1 MKTVYIPKGETVHY
15 ESLATEHLVVHGR
28 LHVTYGVKAQS
39 ITGSG
44 VIDAGSINADT
55 VCIDDVESGT
65 VICKRLIAK
74 RVQAP
79 EVFASESAA
88 VSCFLSAAYVETGK
102 LTAAISEVDEV
113 VAQEVVNL
121 TPKKRTLFGT
131 LFASMLRS
139 FWTALTAPRQ
149 KAEVLD
155 AEFVPAQEDHTETVQ
170 NEGSA
175 EFSASDQ
182 SVPEVEEKQEDVVD
196 EELNRIVGLFKLS
209 REQGY
214 NPDVAIRM
222 CFVDETGTLHE
233 LNRTRRKNRMTIT
246 YDGYEIRQLDLA
258 DLFGERDVFLSI
270 LNPLYF
276 IEELGEDGK
285 KLLERYLPTIP
296 HETVLSQLSEPV
308 REHLKNETILSP
320 EGSLKRCREEIRSL
334 EERITYLRGQKD
346 LAASQGESHEQ
357 AEQEVTLQA
366 DLLRR
371 EIAELEQR
379 QFSSM
384 DVSAMQERLVELSGR
399 YEEAARDERAD
410 TSKLREQL
418 QLLREKIAR
427 REVEKYQSKFTEA
440 LAEASARV
448 KDLGVRYQ
456 RENAAYKAFHAGMEC
471 PACHRSVTE
480 QSLPE
485 VQAALK
491 KVLSELYAAGS
502 EQRAQLIE
510 LQEMDKKAADT
521 FAQFK
526 EDDLGKWAAE
536 AAEMEQ
542 RCASLAEQASA
553 ETERLRAEIQTLT
566 ADLEYGNLSQSEY
579 DHLGTCREELRQSE
593 AKIAALQTMTAAQLP
608 DFDREIAQANASIA
622 EIKRKMANV
631 IAYISKRAELTFS
644 QLKMNRV
651 EISLYD
657 VVKSTGE
664 VKDTFKFQY
673 GGRRYDRLSLS
684 EKIRAGMEVSELMKR
699 LTGRNYPVFVDNME
713 SVDDLANVRPTGQ
726 IIMAKCVSG
735 AALQVKPIRPIAF
748 AEQRAA

>member
-1 MKTVYIPKGETVHY
+1 MKKIEQFQITSLMLSGFKSYEEPTELVFGNPTVITGGNGRGKSSIADAIAFAVTGCPFFGER
-15 ESLATEHLVVHGR
+15 GIDR
-28 LHVTYGVKAQS
+28 LH
-39 ITGSG
+39 
-44 VIDAGSINADT
+44 
-55 VCIDDVESGT
+55 
-65 VICKRLIAK
+65 
-74 RVQAP
+74 
-79 EVFASESAA
+79 
-88 VSCFLSAAYVETGK
+88 
-102 LTAAISEVDEV
+102 
-113 VAQEVVNL
+113 
-121 TPKKRTLFGT
+121 
-131 LFASMLRS
+131 
-139 FWTALTAPRQ
+139 
-149 KAEVLD
+149 
-155 AEFVPAQEDHTETVQ
+155 
-170 NEGSA
+170 NE
-175 EFSASDQ
+175 
-182 SVPEVEEKQEDVVD
+182 
-196 EELNRIVGLFKLS
+196 N
-209 REQGY
+209 

-270 LNPLYF
+270 FNPLYF

-320 EGSLKRCREEIRSL
+320 EGSLKRCREEIRDL

-357 AEQEVTLQA
+357 AEQELTLQA
-366 DLLRR
+366 DTLRE

-379 QFSSM
+379 QFSGM
-384 DVSAMQERLVELSGR
+384 DVSDMQERLVELSGR
-399 YEEAARDERAD
+399 YEEAARDERTD

-418 QLLREKIAR
+418 QTLREKIAR
-427 REVEKYQSKFTEA
+427 REGEQYQSKFTEA

-456 RENAAYKAFHAGMEC
+456 RESAAYKVFHAGMEC

-536 AAEMEQ
+536 AAELEQ
-542 RCASLAEQASA
+542 RCASLAEQASE

-608 DFDREIAQANASIA
+608 GFDREIAQANASIA

-735 AALQVKPIRPIAF
+735 AALQVKPVRPIVF

>member
-1 MKTVYIPKGETVHY
+1 MKKIKQFQITSLMLSGFKSYEEPTELVFGNPTVITGGNGRGKSSIADSIAFAVTGCPFFGER
-15 ESLATEHLVVHGR
+15 GIDR
-28 LHVTYGVKAQS
+28 LH
-39 ITGSG
+39 
-44 VIDAGSINADT
+44 
-55 VCIDDVESGT
+55 
-65 VICKRLIAK
+65 
-74 RVQAP
+74 
-79 EVFASESAA
+79 
-88 VSCFLSAAYVETGK
+88 
-102 LTAAISEVDEV
+102 
-113 VAQEVVNL
+113 
-121 TPKKRTLFGT
+121 
-131 LFASMLRS
+131 
-139 FWTALTAPRQ
+139 
-149 KAEVLD
+149 
-155 AEFVPAQEDHTETVQ
+155 
-170 NEGSA
+170 NE
-175 EFSASDQ
+175 
-182 SVPEVEEKQEDVVD
+182 
-196 EELNRIVGLFKLS
+196 N
-209 REQGY
+209 

-233 LNRTRRKNRMTIT
+233 LNRARRKNRMTIT

-357 AEQEVTLQA
+357 AEQELTLQA
-366 DLLRR
+366 DTLRE

-379 QFSSM
+379 QFSGM
-384 DVSAMQERLVELSGR
+384 DVSDMQERLVELSGR
-399 YEEAARDERAD
+399 YEEAARDERTD
-410 TSKLREQL
+410 TSKLREQI
-418 QLLREKIAR
+418 QTLREKIAR
-427 REVEKYQSKFTEA
+427 REGEQYQSKFTEA

-480 QSLPE
+480 QSLSE

-521 FAQFK
+521 FARFK

-553 ETERLRAEIQTLT
+553 ETECLRAEIQTLT
-566 ADLEYGNLSQSEY
+566 ADLEYGNLSQAEY
-579 DHLGTCREELRQSE
+579 DRLGTCREELRQSE
-593 AKIAALQTMTAAQLP
+593 AKIAALQDMTAAQLP
-608 DFDREIAQANASIA
+608 DFDREIAQANANIA
-622 EIKRKMANV
+622 EIKRKMADV

>member
-1 MKTVYIPKGETVHY
+1 MKKIKQFQITSLMLSGFKSYEEPTELVFGNPTVITGGNGRGKSSIADAIAFAVTGCPFFGER
-15 ESLATEHLVVHGR
+15 GIDR
-28 LHVTYGVKAQS
+28 LH
-39 ITGSG
+39 
-44 VIDAGSINADT
+44 
-55 VCIDDVESGT
+55 
-65 VICKRLIAK
+65 
-74 RVQAP
+74 
-79 EVFASESAA
+79 
-88 VSCFLSAAYVETGK
+88 
-102 LTAAISEVDEV
+102 
-113 VAQEVVNL
+113 
-121 TPKKRTLFGT
+121 
-131 LFASMLRS
+131 
-139 FWTALTAPRQ
+139 
-149 KAEVLD
+149 
-155 AEFVPAQEDHTETVQ
+155 
-170 NEGSA
+170 NE
-175 EFSASDQ
+175 
-182 SVPEVEEKQEDVVD
+182 
-196 EELNRIVGLFKLS
+196 N
-209 REQGY
+209 

-320 EGSLKRCREEIRSL
+320 EGSLKRCREEIRGL

-357 AEQEVTLQA
+357 AEQELTLQV
-366 DLLRR
+366 DTLRE

-379 QFSSM
+379 QFSGM
-384 DVSAMQERLVELSGR
+384 DVSDMQERLVELSGR
-399 YEEAARDERAD
+399 YEEAARDERTD
-410 TSKLREQL
+410 TSKLREQI
-418 QLLREKIAR
+418 QTLREKIAR
-427 REVEKYQSKFTEA
+427 REGEQYQSKFTEA

-608 DFDREIAQANASIA
+608 DFDREIAQANSSIA

>member
-1 MKTVYIPKGETVHY
+1 MKKIEQFQITSLMLSGFKSYEEPTELVFGNPTVITGGNGRGKSSIADAIAFAVTGCPFFGER
-15 ESLATEHLVVHGR
+15 GIDR
-28 LHVTYGVKAQS
+28 LH
-39 ITGSG
+39 
-44 VIDAGSINADT
+44 
-55 VCIDDVESGT
+55 
-65 VICKRLIAK
+65 
-74 RVQAP
+74 
-79 EVFASESAA
+79 
-88 VSCFLSAAYVETGK
+88 
-102 LTAAISEVDEV
+102 
-113 VAQEVVNL
+113 
-121 TPKKRTLFGT
+121 
-131 LFASMLRS
+131 
-139 FWTALTAPRQ
+139 
-149 KAEVLD
+149 
-155 AEFVPAQEDHTETVQ
+155 
-170 NEGSA
+170 NE
-175 EFSASDQ
+175 
-182 SVPEVEEKQEDVVD
+182 
-196 EELNRIVGLFKLS
+196 N
-209 REQGY
+209 

-233 LNRTRRKNRMTIT
+233 LNRARRKNRMTIT

-357 AEQEVTLQA
+357 AEQELTLQA
-366 DLLRR
+366 DTLRE

-379 QFSSM
+379 QFSGM
-384 DVSAMQERLVELSGR
+384 DVSDMQERLVELSGR

-480 QSLPE
+480 QSLSE

-521 FAQFK
+521 FARFK

-553 ETERLRAEIQTLT
+553 ETECLRAEIQTLT
-566 ADLEYGNLSQSEY
+566 ADLEYGNLSQAEY
-579 DHLGTCREELRQSE
+579 DRLGTCREELRQSE
-593 AKIAALQTMTAAQLP
+593 AKIAALQDMTAAQLP
-608 DFDREIAQANASIA
+608 DFDREIAQANANIA
-622 EIKRKMANV
+622 EIKRKMADV

-735 AALQVKPIRPIAF
+735 AELQVKPVRPIVF

>member
-1 MKTVYIPKGETVHY
+1 MKKIEQFQITSLMLSGFKSYEEPTELVFGNPTVITGGNGRGKSSIADAIAFAVTGCPFFGER
-15 ESLATEHLVVHGR
+15 GIDR
-28 LHVTYGVKAQS
+28 LH
-39 ITGSG
+39 
-44 VIDAGSINADT
+44 
-55 VCIDDVESGT
+55 
-65 VICKRLIAK
+65 
-74 RVQAP
+74 
-79 EVFASESAA
+79 
-88 VSCFLSAAYVETGK
+88 
-102 LTAAISEVDEV
+102 
-113 VAQEVVNL
+113 
-121 TPKKRTLFGT
+121 
-131 LFASMLRS
+131 
-139 FWTALTAPRQ
+139 
-149 KAEVLD
+149 
-155 AEFVPAQEDHTETVQ
+155 
-170 NEGSA
+170 NE
-175 EFSASDQ
+175 
-182 SVPEVEEKQEDVVD
+182 
-196 EELNRIVGLFKLS
+196 NT
-209 REQGY
+209 
-214 NPDVAIRM
+214 PDVAIRM

-320 EGSLKRCREEIRSL
+320 EGSLKRCREEIRGL

-357 AEQEVTLQA
+357 AEQELTLQA
-366 DLLRR
+366 DALRR

-379 QFSSM
+379 QFSGM

-427 REVEKYQSKFTEA
+427 REVEKYQSKFTKA

-480 QSLPE
+480 QSLSE

-521 FAQFK
+521 FARFK

-553 ETERLRAEIQTLT
+553 ETECLRAEIQTLT
-566 ADLEYGNLSQSEY
+566 ADLEYGNLSQAEY
-579 DHLGTCREELRQSE
+579 DRLGTCREKLRQSE
-593 AKIAALQTMTAAQLP
+593 AKIAALQDMTAAQLP
-608 DFDREIAQANASIA
+608 DFDREIAQANANIA

-735 AALQVKPIRPIAF
+735 AALQVKPVRPIVF

>member
-1 MKTVYIPKGETVHY
+1 MKKIEQFQITSLMLSGFKSYEEPTELVFGNPTVITGGNGRGKSSIADAIAFAVTGCPFFGER
-15 ESLATEHLVVHGR
+15 GIDR
-28 LHVTYGVKAQS
+28 LH
-39 ITGSG
+39 
-44 VIDAGSINADT
+44 
-55 VCIDDVESGT
+55 
-65 VICKRLIAK
+65 
-74 RVQAP
+74 
-79 EVFASESAA
+79 
-88 VSCFLSAAYVETGK
+88 
-102 LTAAISEVDEV
+102 
-113 VAQEVVNL
+113 
-121 TPKKRTLFGT
+121 
-131 LFASMLRS
+131 
-139 FWTALTAPRQ
+139 
-149 KAEVLD
+149 
-155 AEFVPAQEDHTETVQ
+155 
-170 NEGSA
+170 NE
-175 EFSASDQ
+175 
-182 SVPEVEEKQEDVVD
+182 
-196 EELNRIVGLFKLS
+196 N
-209 REQGY
+209 

-270 LNPLYF
+270 FNPLYF

-320 EGSLKRCREEIRSL
+320 EGSLKRCREEIRGL

-357 AEQEVTLQA
+357 AEQELTLQA
-366 DLLRR
+366 DTLRE

-379 QFSSM
+379 QFSGM

-399 YEEAARDERAD
+399 YEEAARDERTD
-410 TSKLREQL
+410 TSKLREQI
-418 QLLREKIAR
+418 QTLREKIAR
-427 REVEKYQSKFTEA
+427 REGEQYQSKFTEA

>member
-1 MKTVYIPKGETVHY
+1 MKKIEQFQITSLMLSGFKSYEEPTELVFGNPTVITGGNGRGKSSIADAIAFAVTGCPFFGER
-15 ESLATEHLVVHGR
+15 GIDR
-28 LHVTYGVKAQS
+28 LH
-39 ITGSG
+39 
-44 VIDAGSINADT
+44 
-55 VCIDDVESGT
+55 
-65 VICKRLIAK
+65 
-74 RVQAP
+74 
-79 EVFASESAA
+79 
-88 VSCFLSAAYVETGK
+88 
-102 LTAAISEVDEV
+102 
-113 VAQEVVNL
+113 
-121 TPKKRTLFGT
+121 
-131 LFASMLRS
+131 
-139 FWTALTAPRQ
+139 
-149 KAEVLD
+149 
-155 AEFVPAQEDHTETVQ
+155 
-170 NEGSA
+170 NE
-175 EFSASDQ
+175 
-182 SVPEVEEKQEDVVD
+182 
-196 EELNRIVGLFKLS
+196 N
-209 REQGY
+209 

-296 HETVLSQLSEPV
+296 HETVISQLSEPV

-320 EGSLKRCREEIRSL
+320 EGSLKRCREEIRGL

-357 AEQEVTLQA
+357 AEQELTLQA
-366 DLLRR
+366 DALRE
-371 EIAELEQR
+371 EITELEQR
-379 QFSSM
+379 QFSGM
-384 DVSAMQERLVELSGR
+384 DVSNMQERLVELSGR

-471 PACHRSVTE
+471 PTCHRSVTE

-521 FAQFK
+521 FARFK

-553 ETERLRAEIQTLT
+553 ETECLRAEIQTLT
-566 ADLEYGNLSQSEY
+566 ADLEYGNLSQAEY
-579 DHLGTCREELRQSE
+579 DRLGTCREELRQSE
-593 AKIAALQTMTAAQLP
+593 AKVAALQDMTAAQLP
-608 DFDREIAQANASIA
+608 DFDREIAQANANIA
-622 EIKRKMANV
+622 EIKRKMADV

-713 SVDDLANVRPTGQ
+713 SVDDLANIRPTGQ

>member
-1 MKTVYIPKGETVHY
+1 MKKIEQFQITSLMLSGFKSYEEPTELVFGNPTVITGGNGRGKSSIADAIAFAVTGCPFFGER
-15 ESLATEHLVVHGR
+15 GIDR
-28 LHVTYGVKAQS
+28 LH
-39 ITGSG
+39 
-44 VIDAGSINADT
+44 
-55 VCIDDVESGT
+55 
-65 VICKRLIAK
+65 
-74 RVQAP
+74 
-79 EVFASESAA
+79 
-88 VSCFLSAAYVETGK
+88 
-102 LTAAISEVDEV
+102 
-113 VAQEVVNL
+113 
-121 TPKKRTLFGT
+121 
-131 LFASMLRS
+131 
-139 FWTALTAPRQ
+139 
-149 KAEVLD
+149 
-155 AEFVPAQEDHTETVQ
+155 
-170 NEGSA
+170 NE
-175 EFSASDQ
+175 
-182 SVPEVEEKQEDVVD
+182 
-196 EELNRIVGLFKLS
+196 N
-209 REQGY
+209 

-233 LNRTRRKNRMTIT
+233 LNRARRKNRMTIT

-270 LNPLYF
+270 FNPLYF

-320 EGSLKRCREEIRSL
+320 EGSLKRCREEIRGL

-357 AEQEVTLQA
+357 AEQELTLQA
-366 DLLRR
+366 DTLRE

-379 QFSSM
+379 QFSGM
-384 DVSAMQERLVELSGR
+384 DVSDMQERLVELSGR

-480 QSLPE
+480 QSLSE

>member
-1 MKTVYIPKGETVHY
+1 MKKIEQFQITSLMLSGFKSYEEPTELVFGNPTVITGGNGRGKSSIADAIAFAVTGCPFFGER
-15 ESLATEHLVVHGR
+15 GIDR
-28 LHVTYGVKAQS
+28 LH
-39 ITGSG
+39 
-44 VIDAGSINADT
+44 
-55 VCIDDVESGT
+55 
-65 VICKRLIAK
+65 
-74 RVQAP
+74 
-79 EVFASESAA
+79 
-88 VSCFLSAAYVETGK
+88 
-102 LTAAISEVDEV
+102 
-113 VAQEVVNL
+113 
-121 TPKKRTLFGT
+121 
-131 LFASMLRS
+131 
-139 FWTALTAPRQ
+139 
-149 KAEVLD
+149 
-155 AEFVPAQEDHTETVQ
+155 
-170 NEGSA
+170 NE
-175 EFSASDQ
+175 
-182 SVPEVEEKQEDVVD
+182 
-196 EELNRIVGLFKLS
+196 N
-209 REQGY
+209 
-214 NPDVAIRM
+214 NPDAAIRM

-270 LNPLYF
+270 FNPLYF

-320 EGSLKRCREEIRSL
+320 EGSLKRCREEIRGL

-357 AEQEVTLQA
+357 AEQELTLQA
-366 DLLRR
+366 DTLRE

-384 DVSAMQERLVELSGR
+384 DVSDMQERLVELSGR
-399 YEEAARDERAD
+399 YEEAARDERTD

-418 QLLREKIAR
+418 QTLREKIAR
-427 REVEKYQSKFTEA
+427 REGEQYQSKFTEA

-456 RENAAYKAFHAGMEC
+456 RESAAYKAFHAGMEC

-608 DFDREIAQANASIA
+608 DFDREIAQANANIA
-622 EIKRKMANV
+622 EIKRKMADV

-735 AALQVKPIRPIAF
+735 AALQVKPVRPIVF

>member
-1 MKTVYIPKGETVHY
+1 MKKIEQFQITSLMLSGFKSYEEPTELVFGNPTVITGGNGRGKSSIADAIAFAVTGCPFFGER
-15 ESLATEHLVVHGR
+15 GIDR
-28 LHVTYGVKAQS
+28 LH
-39 ITGSG
+39 
-44 VIDAGSINADT
+44 
-55 VCIDDVESGT
+55 
-65 VICKRLIAK
+65 
-74 RVQAP
+74 
-79 EVFASESAA
+79 
-88 VSCFLSAAYVETGK
+88 
-102 LTAAISEVDEV
+102 
-113 VAQEVVNL
+113 
-121 TPKKRTLFGT
+121 
-131 LFASMLRS
+131 
-139 FWTALTAPRQ
+139 
-149 KAEVLD
+149 
-155 AEFVPAQEDHTETVQ
+155 
-170 NEGSA
+170 NE
-175 EFSASDQ
+175 
-182 SVPEVEEKQEDVVD
+182 
-196 EELNRIVGLFKLS
+196 N
-209 REQGY
+209 
-214 NPDVAIRM
+214 NPDAAIRM

-270 LNPLYF
+270 FNPLYF

-320 EGSLKRCREEIRSL
+320 EGSLKRCREEIRGL

-357 AEQEVTLQA
+357 AEQELTLQA
-366 DLLRR
+366 DTLRE

-379 QFSSM
+379 QFSGM
-384 DVSAMQERLVELSGR
+384 DVSDMQERLVELSGR
-399 YEEAARDERAD
+399 YEEAARDERTD

-418 QLLREKIAR
+418 QTLREKIAR
-427 REVEKYQSKFTEA
+427 REGEQYQSKFTEA

-456 RENAAYKAFHAGMEC
+456 RESAAYKAFHAGMEC

-608 DFDREIAQANASIA
+608 DFDREIAQANANIA
-622 EIKRKMANV
+622 EIKRKMADV

-735 AALQVKPIRPIAF
+735 AALQVKPVRPIVF

>member
-1 MKTVYIPKGETVHY
+1 MKKIEQFQITSLMLSGFKSYEEPTELVFGNPTVITGGNGRGKSSIADAIAFAVTGCPFFGER
-15 ESLATEHLVVHGR
+15 GIDR
-28 LHVTYGVKAQS
+28 LH
-39 ITGSG
+39 
-44 VIDAGSINADT
+44 
-55 VCIDDVESGT
+55 
-65 VICKRLIAK
+65 
-74 RVQAP
+74 
-79 EVFASESAA
+79 
-88 VSCFLSAAYVETGK
+88 
-102 LTAAISEVDEV
+102 
-113 VAQEVVNL
+113 
-121 TPKKRTLFGT
+121 
-131 LFASMLRS
+131 
-139 FWTALTAPRQ
+139 
-149 KAEVLD
+149 
-155 AEFVPAQEDHTETVQ
+155 
-170 NEGSA
+170 NE
-175 EFSASDQ
+175 
-182 SVPEVEEKQEDVVD
+182 
-196 EELNRIVGLFKLS
+196 N
-209 REQGY
+209 

-270 LNPLYF
+270 FNPLYF

-296 HETVLSQLSEPV
+296 HETILSQLSEPV

-320 EGSLKRCREEIRSL
+320 EGSLKRCREEIRGL

-357 AEQEVTLQA
+357 AEQELTLQA
-366 DLLRR
+366 DTLRE

-399 YEEAARDERAD
+399 YEEAARDERTD
-410 TSKLREQL
+410 TSKLREQI
-418 QLLREKIAR
+418 QTLREKIAR
-427 REVEKYQSKFTEA
+427 REGEQYQSKFTEA

-456 RENAAYKAFHAGMEC
+456 RESAAYKAFHAGMEC

>member
-1 MKTVYIPKGETVHY
+1 MKKIEQFQITSLMLSGFKSYEEPTELVFGNPTVITGGNGRGKSSIADAIAFAVTGCPFFGER
-15 ESLATEHLVVHGR
+15 GIDR
-28 LHVTYGVKAQS
+28 LH
-39 ITGSG
+39 
-44 VIDAGSINADT
+44 
-55 VCIDDVESGT
+55 
-65 VICKRLIAK
+65 
-74 RVQAP
+74 
-79 EVFASESAA
+79 
-88 VSCFLSAAYVETGK
+88 
-102 LTAAISEVDEV
+102 
-113 VAQEVVNL
+113 
-121 TPKKRTLFGT
+121 
-131 LFASMLRS
+131 
-139 FWTALTAPRQ
+139 
-149 KAEVLD
+149 
-155 AEFVPAQEDHTETVQ
+155 
-170 NEGSA
+170 NE
-175 EFSASDQ
+175 
-182 SVPEVEEKQEDVVD
+182 
-196 EELNRIVGLFKLS
+196 N
-209 REQGY
+209 

-222 CFVDETGTLHE
+222 CLVDETGTFHE

-270 LNPLYF
+270 FNPLYF

-320 EGSLKRCREEIRSL
+320 EGSLKRCREEIRGL

-357 AEQEVTLQA
+357 AEQELTLQA
-366 DLLRR
+366 DTLRE

-379 QFSSM
+379 QFSGM
-384 DVSAMQERLVELSGR
+384 DVSDMQERLVELSGR
-399 YEEAARDERAD
+399 YEKAARDERTD

-418 QLLREKIAR
+418 QTLREKIAR
-427 REVEKYQSKFTEA
+427 REGEQYQSKFTEA

-456 RENAAYKAFHAGMEC
+456 RESAAYKAFHAGMEC

>member
-1 MKTVYIPKGETVHY
+1 MKKIEQFQITSLMLSGFKSYEEPTELVFGNPTVITGGNGRGKSSIADAIAFAVTGCPFFGER
-15 ESLATEHLVVHGR
+15 GIDR
-28 LHVTYGVKAQS
+28 LH
-39 ITGSG
+39 
-44 VIDAGSINADT
+44 
-55 VCIDDVESGT
+55 
-65 VICKRLIAK
+65 
-74 RVQAP
+74 
-79 EVFASESAA
+79 
-88 VSCFLSAAYVETGK
+88 
-102 LTAAISEVDEV
+102 
-113 VAQEVVNL
+113 
-121 TPKKRTLFGT
+121 
-131 LFASMLRS
+131 
-139 FWTALTAPRQ
+139 
-149 KAEVLD
+149 
-155 AEFVPAQEDHTETVQ
+155 
-170 NEGSA
+170 NE
-175 EFSASDQ
+175 
-182 SVPEVEEKQEDVVD
+182 
-196 EELNRIVGLFKLS
+196 N
-209 REQGY
+209 

-320 EGSLKRCREEIRSL
+320 EGSLKRCREEIRGL

-357 AEQEVTLQA
+357 AEQELTLQA
-366 DLLRR
+366 DTLRE

-379 QFSSM
+379 QFSGM
-384 DVSAMQERLVELSGR
+384 DVSDMQERLVELSGR

-410 TSKLREQL
+410 TSKLREQI
-418 QLLREKIAR
+418 QTLREKIAR
-427 REVEKYQSKFTEA
+427 REGEQYQSKFTEA

-456 RENAAYKAFHAGMEC
+456 RESAAYKAFHAGMEC

-608 DFDREIAQANASIA
+608 DFDREIAQANSSIA

>member
-1 MKTVYIPKGETVHY
+1 MKKIEQFQITSLMLSGFKSYEEPTELVFGNPTVITGGNGRGKSSIADAIAFAVTGCPFFGER
-15 ESLATEHLVVHGR
+15 GIDR
-28 LHVTYGVKAQS
+28 LH
-39 ITGSG
+39 
-44 VIDAGSINADT
+44 
-55 VCIDDVESGT
+55 
-65 VICKRLIAK
+65 
-74 RVQAP
+74 
-79 EVFASESAA
+79 
-88 VSCFLSAAYVETGK
+88 
-102 LTAAISEVDEV
+102 
-113 VAQEVVNL
+113 
-121 TPKKRTLFGT
+121 
-131 LFASMLRS
+131 
-139 FWTALTAPRQ
+139 
-149 KAEVLD
+149 
-155 AEFVPAQEDHTETVQ
+155 
-170 NEGSA
+170 NE
-175 EFSASDQ
+175 
-182 SVPEVEEKQEDVVD
+182 
-196 EELNRIVGLFKLS
+196 N
-209 REQGY
+209 

-366 DLLRR
+366 GLLRR

-521 FAQFK
+521 FARFK

-553 ETERLRAEIQTLT
+553 ETECLRAEIQTLT
-566 ADLEYGNLSQSEY
+566 ADLEYGNLSQAEY
-579 DHLGTCREELRQSE
+579 DRLGTCREELRQSE
-593 AKIAALQTMTAAQLP
+593 AKIAALQDMTAAQLP
-608 DFDREIAQANASIA
+608 DFDREIAQANANIA
-622 EIKRKMANV
+622 EIKRKMADV

-735 AALQVKPIRPIAF
+735 AALQVKPVRPIAF

>member
-1 MKTVYIPKGETVHY
+1 M
-15 ESLATEHLVVHGR
+15 
-28 LHVTYGVKAQS
+28 
-39 ITGSG
+39 
-44 VIDAGSINADT
+44 
-55 VCIDDVESGT
+55 
-65 VICKRLIAK
+65 
-74 RVQAP
+74 
-79 EVFASESAA
+79 SELPD
-88 VSCFLSAAYVETGK
+88 LSAQKPYALDQLAQLQGK
-102 LTAAISEVDEV
+102 I
-113 VAQEVVNL
+113 
-121 TPKKRTLFGT
+121 
-131 LFASMLRS
+131 
-139 FWTALTAPRQ
+139 
-149 KAEVLD
+149 
-155 AEFVPAQEDHTETVQ
+155 
-170 NEGSA
+170 
-175 EFSASDQ
+175 
-182 SVPEVEEKQEDVVD
+182 
-196 EELNRIVGLFKLS
+196 
-209 REQGY
+209 
-214 NPDVAIRM
+214 IR
-222 CFVDETGTLHE
+222 
-233 LNRTRRKNRMTIT
+233 
-246 YDGYEIRQLDLA
+246 
-258 DLFGERDVFLSI
+258 
-270 LNPLYF
+270 
-276 IEELGEDGK
+276 
-285 KLLERYLPTIP
+285 
-296 HETVLSQLSEPV
+296 LSQSMVLQRARIE
-308 REHLKNETILSP
+308 
-320 EGSLKRCREEIRSL
+320 RCRQS
-334 EERITYLRGQKD
+334 D
-346 LAASQGESHEQ
+346 LAAARDIYAELSKTREALVEALAQTQLFLMETEEYALAKVSGQLRQGLAGFALMSTGYKSVYEALSRFASSLPVGQ
-357 AEQEVTLQA
+357 KTNAAVVGRLMNNIKLGYYPTDPDNIAL
-366 DLLRR
+366 LLRGIKFP
-371 EIAELEQR
+371 EGVTTNLLDPCCGCGKALR
-379 QFSSM
+379 QL
-384 DVSAMQERLVELSGR
+384 AQGNNCYAYGVELDESR
-399 YEEAARDERAD
+399 AEEAQTRLHRVGFGSFFHSSISREAFHLLFLNPPYLSVINENGGRSRHEKRFLIESLPALAYGGLLIYVIPYYRLTPDICRILVDNFDDLTVWRFTESEFRKFKQVAVLGVRKPRGIELQD

>member
-1 MKTVYIPKGETVHY
+1 MKKIEQFQITSLMLSGFKSYEEPTELVFGNPTVITGGNGRGKSSIADAIAFAVTGCPFFGER
-15 ESLATEHLVVHGR
+15 GIDR
-28 LHVTYGVKAQS
+28 LH
-39 ITGSG
+39 
-44 VIDAGSINADT
+44 
-55 VCIDDVESGT
+55 
-65 VICKRLIAK
+65 
-74 RVQAP
+74 
-79 EVFASESAA
+79 
-88 VSCFLSAAYVETGK
+88 
-102 LTAAISEVDEV
+102 
-113 VAQEVVNL
+113 
-121 TPKKRTLFGT
+121 
-131 LFASMLRS
+131 
-139 FWTALTAPRQ
+139 
-149 KAEVLD
+149 
-155 AEFVPAQEDHTETVQ
+155 
-170 NEGSA
+170 NE
-175 EFSASDQ
+175 
-182 SVPEVEEKQEDVVD
+182 
-196 EELNRIVGLFKLS
+196 N
-209 REQGY
+209 

-270 LNPLYF
+270 FNPLYF

-308 REHLKNETILSP
+308 REHLKNETIPSP
-320 EGSLKRCREEIRSL
+320 EGSLKRCREEIRGL

-346 LAASQGESHEQ
+346 LTASQGESHEQ
-357 AEQEVTLQA
+357 AEQELTLQA
-366 DLLRR
+366 DALRE

-379 QFSSM
+379 QFFGM
-384 DVSAMQERLVELSGR
+384 DVSDMQERLVELSGR
-399 YEEAARDERAD
+399 YEEAARDERTD

-418 QLLREKIAR
+418 QTLREKIAR
-427 REVEKYQSKFTEA
+427 REGEQYQSKFTEA

-456 RENAAYKAFHAGMEC
+456 RESAAYKAFHAGMEC

-510 LQEMDKKAADT
+510 LQELDKKAADT

-579 DHLGTCREELRQSE
+579 NHLGTCREELRQSE

-735 AALQVKPIRPIAF
+735 AALQVKPVRPIAF

>member
-1 MKTVYIPKGETVHY
+1 MKKIEQFQITSLMLSGFKSYEEPTELVFGNPTVITGGNGRGKSSIADAIAFAVTGCPFFGER
-15 ESLATEHLVVHGR
+15 GIDR
-28 LHVTYGVKAQS
+28 LH
-39 ITGSG
+39 
-44 VIDAGSINADT
+44 
-55 VCIDDVESGT
+55 
-65 VICKRLIAK
+65 
-74 RVQAP
+74 
-79 EVFASESAA
+79 
-88 VSCFLSAAYVETGK
+88 
-102 LTAAISEVDEV
+102 
-113 VAQEVVNL
+113 
-121 TPKKRTLFGT
+121 
-131 LFASMLRS
+131 
-139 FWTALTAPRQ
+139 
-149 KAEVLD
+149 
-155 AEFVPAQEDHTETVQ
+155 
-170 NEGSA
+170 NE
-175 EFSASDQ
+175 
-182 SVPEVEEKQEDVVD
+182 
-196 EELNRIVGLFKLS
+196 N
-209 REQGY
+209 

-270 LNPLYF
+270 FNPLYF

-320 EGSLKRCREEIRSL
+320 EGSLKRCREEIRGL

-357 AEQEVTLQA
+357 AEQELTLQA
-366 DLLRR
+366 DTLRK

-384 DVSAMQERLVELSGR
+384 DVSDMQERLVELSGR
-399 YEEAARDERAD
+399 YEETARDERTD

-608 DFDREIAQANASIA
+608 DFDQEIAQTNASIA

>member
-1 MKTVYIPKGETVHY
+1 MKKIEQFQITSLMLSGFKSYEEPTELVFGNPTVITGGNGRGKSSIADAIAFAVTGCPFFGER
-15 ESLATEHLVVHGR
+15 GIDR
-28 LHVTYGVKAQS
+28 LH
-39 ITGSG
+39 
-44 VIDAGSINADT
+44 
-55 VCIDDVESGT
+55 
-65 VICKRLIAK
+65 
-74 RVQAP
+74 
-79 EVFASESAA
+79 
-88 VSCFLSAAYVETGK
+88 
-102 LTAAISEVDEV
+102 
-113 VAQEVVNL
+113 
-121 TPKKRTLFGT
+121 
-131 LFASMLRS
+131 
-139 FWTALTAPRQ
+139 
-149 KAEVLD
+149 
-155 AEFVPAQEDHTETVQ
+155 
-170 NEGSA
+170 NE
-175 EFSASDQ
+175 
-182 SVPEVEEKQEDVVD
+182 
-196 EELNRIVGLFKLS
+196 N
-209 REQGY
+209 
-214 NPDVAIRM
+214 NPDAAIRM

-270 LNPLYF
+270 FNPLYF

-320 EGSLKRCREEIRSL
+320 EGSLKRCREEIRGL

-357 AEQEVTLQA
+357 AEQELTLQA
-366 DLLRR
+366 DTLRE

-379 QFSSM
+379 QFSGM
-384 DVSAMQERLVELSGR
+384 DVSDMQERLVELSGR
-399 YEEAARDERAD
+399 YEEAARDERTD

-418 QLLREKIAR
+418 QTLREKIAR
-427 REVEKYQSKFTEA
+427 REGEQYQSKFTEA

-456 RENAAYKAFHAGMEC
+456 RESAAYKAFHAGMEC

-608 DFDREIAQANASIA
+608 DFDREIAQANSSIA

>member
-1 MKTVYIPKGETVHY
+1 MKKIEQFQITSLMLSGFKSYEEPTELVFGNPTVITGGNGRGKSSIADAIAFAVTGCPFFGER
-15 ESLATEHLVVHGR
+15 GIDR
-28 LHVTYGVKAQS
+28 LH
-39 ITGSG
+39 
-44 VIDAGSINADT
+44 
-55 VCIDDVESGT
+55 
-65 VICKRLIAK
+65 
-74 RVQAP
+74 
-79 EVFASESAA
+79 
-88 VSCFLSAAYVETGK
+88 
-102 LTAAISEVDEV
+102 
-113 VAQEVVNL
+113 
-121 TPKKRTLFGT
+121 
-131 LFASMLRS
+131 
-139 FWTALTAPRQ
+139 
-149 KAEVLD
+149 
-155 AEFVPAQEDHTETVQ
+155 
-170 NEGSA
+170 NE
-175 EFSASDQ
+175 
-182 SVPEVEEKQEDVVD
+182 
-196 EELNRIVGLFKLS
+196 N
-209 REQGY
+209 

-357 AEQEVTLQA
+357 AEQELTLQA

-480 QSLPE
+480 QSLSE

-521 FAQFK
+521 FARFK
-526 EDDLGKWAAE
+526 EDDPGKWAAE

-553 ETERLRAEIQTLT
+553 ETECLRAEIQTLT
-566 ADLEYGNLSQSEY
+566 ADLEYGNLSQAEY
-579 DHLGTCREELRQSE
+579 DRLGTCREELRQSE
-593 AKIAALQTMTAAQLP
+593 AKIAALQDMTAVQLP
-608 DFDREIAQANASIA
+608 DFDREIAQANANIA
-622 EIKRKMANV
+622 EIKRKMADV

-673 GGRRYDRLSLS
+673 SGRRYDRLSLS

>member
-1 MKTVYIPKGETVHY
+1 MKKIEQFQITSLMLSGFTSYEEPTELVFGNPTVITGGNGRGKSSIADAIAFAVTGCPFFGER
-15 ESLATEHLVVHGR
+15 GIDR
-28 LHVTYGVKAQS
+28 LH
-39 ITGSG
+39 
-44 VIDAGSINADT
+44 
-55 VCIDDVESGT
+55 
-65 VICKRLIAK
+65 
-74 RVQAP
+74 
-79 EVFASESAA
+79 
-88 VSCFLSAAYVETGK
+88 
-102 LTAAISEVDEV
+102 
-113 VAQEVVNL
+113 
-121 TPKKRTLFGT
+121 
-131 LFASMLRS
+131 
-139 FWTALTAPRQ
+139 
-149 KAEVLD
+149 
-155 AEFVPAQEDHTETVQ
+155 
-170 NEGSA
+170 NE
-175 EFSASDQ
+175 
-182 SVPEVEEKQEDVVD
+182 
-196 EELNRIVGLFKLS
+196 N
-209 REQGY
+209 
-214 NPDVAIRM
+214 NPDAAIRM

-270 LNPLYF
+270 FNPLYF

-320 EGSLKRCREEIRSL
+320 EGSLKRCREEIRGL

-357 AEQEVTLQA
+357 AEQELTLQA
-366 DLLRR
+366 DTLRE

-379 QFSSM
+379 QFSGM
-384 DVSAMQERLVELSGR
+384 DVSDMQERLVELSGR
-399 YEEAARDERAD
+399 YEEAARDERTD

-418 QLLREKIAR
+418 QTLREKIAR
-427 REVEKYQSKFTEA
+427 REGEQYQSKFTEA

-456 RENAAYKAFHAGMEC
+456 RESAAYKAFHAGMEC

-608 DFDREIAQANASIA
+608 DFDREIAQANANIA
-622 EIKRKMANV
+622 EIKRKMADV

-735 AALQVKPIRPIAF
+735 AALQVKPVRPIVF

>member
-1 MKTVYIPKGETVHY
+1 MKKIEQFQITSLMLSGFKSYEEPTELVFGNPTVITGGNGRGKSSIADAIAFAVTGCPFFGER
-15 ESLATEHLVVHGR
+15 GIDR
-28 LHVTYGVKAQS
+28 LH
-39 ITGSG
+39 
-44 VIDAGSINADT
+44 
-55 VCIDDVESGT
+55 
-65 VICKRLIAK
+65 
-74 RVQAP
+74 
-79 EVFASESAA
+79 
-88 VSCFLSAAYVETGK
+88 
-102 LTAAISEVDEV
+102 
-113 VAQEVVNL
+113 
-121 TPKKRTLFGT
+121 
-131 LFASMLRS
+131 
-139 FWTALTAPRQ
+139 
-149 KAEVLD
+149 
-155 AEFVPAQEDHTETVQ
+155 
-170 NEGSA
+170 NE
-175 EFSASDQ
+175 
-182 SVPEVEEKQEDVVD
+182 
-196 EELNRIVGLFKLS
+196 N
-209 REQGY
+209 

-246 YDGYEIRQLDLA
+246 YDGYEILQLDLA

-270 LNPLYF
+270 FNPLYF

-320 EGSLKRCREEIRSL
+320 EGSLKRCREEIRGL

-357 AEQEVTLQA
+357 AEQELTLQA
-366 DLLRR
+366 DTLRK

-384 DVSAMQERLVELSGR
+384 DVSDMQERLVELSGR
-399 YEEAARDERAD
+399 YEEAARDERTD

-418 QLLREKIAR
+418 QTLREKIAR
-427 REVEKYQSKFTEA
+427 REGEQYQSKFTEA

-456 RENAAYKAFHAGMEC
+456 RESAAYKAFHAGMEC

-608 DFDREIAQANASIA
+608 DFDHEIAQANANIA

>member
-1 MKTVYIPKGETVHY
+1 MKKIEQFQITSLMLSGFKSYEEPTELVFGNPTVITGGNGRGKSSIADAIAFAVTGCPFFGER
-15 ESLATEHLVVHGR
+15 GIDR
-28 LHVTYGVKAQS
+28 LH
-39 ITGSG
+39 
-44 VIDAGSINADT
+44 
-55 VCIDDVESGT
+55 
-65 VICKRLIAK
+65 
-74 RVQAP
+74 
-79 EVFASESAA
+79 
-88 VSCFLSAAYVETGK
+88 
-102 LTAAISEVDEV
+102 
-113 VAQEVVNL
+113 
-121 TPKKRTLFGT
+121 
-131 LFASMLRS
+131 
-139 FWTALTAPRQ
+139 
-149 KAEVLD
+149 
-155 AEFVPAQEDHTETVQ
+155 
-170 NEGSA
+170 NE
-175 EFSASDQ
+175 
-182 SVPEVEEKQEDVVD
+182 
-196 EELNRIVGLFKLS
+196 N
-209 REQGY
+209 

-222 CFVDETGTLHE
+222 CLVDETGTLHE

-270 LNPLYF
+270 FNPLYF

-357 AEQEVTLQA
+357 AEQELTLQA
-366 DLLRR
+366 DTLRE

-399 YEEAARDERAD
+399 YEEAARDERTD
-410 TSKLREQL
+410 TSKLREQI
-418 QLLREKIAR
+418 QTLREKIAR
-427 REVEKYQSKFTEA
+427 REGEQYQSKFTEA

-456 RENAAYKAFHAGMEC
+456 RESAAYKAFHAGMEC

-622 EIKRKMANV
+622 EIKRKMADV

-735 AALQVKPIRPIAF
+735 AALQVKPVRPIAF

>member
-1 MKTVYIPKGETVHY
+1 MKKIEQFQITSLMLSGFKSYEEPTELVFGNPTVITGGNGRGKSSIADAIAFAVTGCPFFGER
-15 ESLATEHLVVHGR
+15 GIDR
-28 LHVTYGVKAQS
+28 LH
-39 ITGSG
+39 
-44 VIDAGSINADT
+44 
-55 VCIDDVESGT
+55 
-65 VICKRLIAK
+65 
-74 RVQAP
+74 
-79 EVFASESAA
+79 
-88 VSCFLSAAYVETGK
+88 
-102 LTAAISEVDEV
+102 
-113 VAQEVVNL
+113 
-121 TPKKRTLFGT
+121 
-131 LFASMLRS
+131 
-139 FWTALTAPRQ
+139 
-149 KAEVLD
+149 
-155 AEFVPAQEDHTETVQ
+155 
-170 NEGSA
+170 NE
-175 EFSASDQ
+175 
-182 SVPEVEEKQEDVVD
+182 
-196 EELNRIVGLFKLS
+196 N
-209 REQGY
+209 

-270 LNPLYF
+270 FNPLYF

-320 EGSLKRCREEIRSL
+320 EGSLKRCREEIRGL

-357 AEQEVTLQA
+357 AEQELTLQV
-366 DLLRR
+366 DTLRE

-379 QFSSM
+379 QFSGM
-384 DVSAMQERLVELSGR
+384 DVSDMQERLVELSGR
-399 YEEAARDERAD
+399 YEEAARDERTD
-410 TSKLREQL
+410 TSKLREQI
-418 QLLREKIAR
+418 QTLREKIAR
-427 REVEKYQSKFTEA
+427 REGEQYQSKFTEA

-456 RENAAYKAFHAGMEC
+456 RESAAYKAFHAGMEC

-608 DFDREIAQANASIA
+608 DFDREIAQANSSIA

-735 AALQVKPIRPIAF
+735 AALQVKPIRPIALSLIHIS
-748 AEQRAA
+748 EPTRP

>member
-1 MKTVYIPKGETVHY
+1 LKKIEQFQITSLMLSGFKSYEEPTELVFGNPTVITGGNGRGKSSIADAIAFAVTGCPFFGER
-15 ESLATEHLVVHGR
+15 GIDR
-28 LHVTYGVKAQS
+28 LH
-39 ITGSG
+39 
-44 VIDAGSINADT
+44 
-55 VCIDDVESGT
+55 
-65 VICKRLIAK
+65 
-74 RVQAP
+74 
-79 EVFASESAA
+79 
-88 VSCFLSAAYVETGK
+88 
-102 LTAAISEVDEV
+102 
-113 VAQEVVNL
+113 
-121 TPKKRTLFGT
+121 
-131 LFASMLRS
+131 
-139 FWTALTAPRQ
+139 
-149 KAEVLD
+149 
-155 AEFVPAQEDHTETVQ
+155 
-170 NEGSA
+170 NE
-175 EFSASDQ
+175 
-182 SVPEVEEKQEDVVD
+182 
-196 EELNRIVGLFKLS
+196 N
-209 REQGY
+209 

-270 LNPLYF
+270 FNPLYF

-320 EGSLKRCREEIRSL
+320 EGSLKRCREEIRGL

-357 AEQEVTLQA
+357 AEQELTLQA

-480 QSLPE
+480 QSLSE

-521 FAQFK
+521 FARFK

-553 ETERLRAEIQTLT
+553 ETECLRAEIQTLT
-566 ADLEYGNLSQSEY
+566 ADLEYGNLSQAEY
-579 DHLGTCREELRQSE
+579 DRLGTCREELRQSE
-593 AKIAALQTMTAAQLP
+593 AKIAALQDMTAAQLP
-608 DFDREIAQANASIA
+608 DFDREIAQANANIA
-622 EIKRKMANV
+622 EIKRKMADV

>member
-1 MKTVYIPKGETVHY
+1 MKKIEQFQITSLMLSGFKSYEEPTELVFGNPTVITGGNGRGKSSIADAIAFAVTGCPFFGER
-15 ESLATEHLVVHGR
+15 GIDR
-28 LHVTYGVKAQS
+28 LH
-39 ITGSG
+39 
-44 VIDAGSINADT
+44 
-55 VCIDDVESGT
+55 
-65 VICKRLIAK
+65 
-74 RVQAP
+74 
-79 EVFASESAA
+79 
-88 VSCFLSAAYVETGK
+88 
-102 LTAAISEVDEV
+102 
-113 VAQEVVNL
+113 
-121 TPKKRTLFGT
+121 
-131 LFASMLRS
+131 
-139 FWTALTAPRQ
+139 
-149 KAEVLD
+149 
-155 AEFVPAQEDHTETVQ
+155 
-170 NEGSA
+170 NE
-175 EFSASDQ
+175 
-182 SVPEVEEKQEDVVD
+182 
-196 EELNRIVGLFKLS
+196 N
-209 REQGY
+209 

-258 DLFGERDVFLSI
+258 DLFGERDVFLPI
-270 LNPLYF
+270 FNPLYF

-320 EGSLKRCREEIRSL
+320 EGSLKRCREEIRGL

-357 AEQEVTLQA
+357 AEQELTLQA
-366 DLLRR
+366 DILRR

-399 YEEAARDERAD
+399 YEEAARDERTD

-427 REVEKYQSKFTEA
+427 REGEQYLSKFTEA

-456 RENAAYKAFHAGMEC
+456 RESAAYKAFHAGMEC

-480 QSLPE
+480 QSLSE
-485 VQAALK
+485 VQSALK

-579 DHLGTCREELRQSE
+579 DRLGTCREELRQSE
-593 AKIAALQTMTAAQLP
+593 AKIAALQDMTAAQLP
-608 DFDREIAQANASIA
+608 DFDREIARANANIA
-622 EIKRKMANV
+622 EIKRKMADV

>member
-1 MKTVYIPKGETVHY
+1 MKKIEQFQITSLMLSGFKSYEEPTELVFGNPTVITGGNGRGKSSIADAIAFAVTGCPFFGER
-15 ESLATEHLVVHGR
+15 GIDR
-28 LHVTYGVKAQS
+28 LH
-39 ITGSG
+39 
-44 VIDAGSINADT
+44 
-55 VCIDDVESGT
+55 
-65 VICKRLIAK
+65 
-74 RVQAP
+74 
-79 EVFASESAA
+79 
-88 VSCFLSAAYVETGK
+88 
-102 LTAAISEVDEV
+102 
-113 VAQEVVNL
+113 
-121 TPKKRTLFGT
+121 
-131 LFASMLRS
+131 
-139 FWTALTAPRQ
+139 
-149 KAEVLD
+149 
-155 AEFVPAQEDHTETVQ
+155 
-170 NEGSA
+170 NE
-175 EFSASDQ
+175 
-182 SVPEVEEKQEDVVD
+182 
-196 EELNRIVGLFKLS
+196 N
-209 REQGY
+209 

-379 QFSSM
+379 QFSGM

-418 QLLREKIAR
+418 QTLREKIAR
-427 REVEKYQSKFTEA
+427 REGEQYLSKFTEA

-456 RENAAYKAFHAGMEC
+456 RESAAYKAFHAGMEC

-510 LQEMDKKAADT
+510 IQEMDKKAADT

-536 AAEMEQ
+536 AAELEQ
-542 RCASLAEQASA
+542 RCAALAEQTSA

-735 AALQVKPIRPIAF
+735 AALQVKPVRPIAF

>member
-1 MKTVYIPKGETVHY
+1 MKKIEQFQITSLMLSGFKSYEEPTELVFGNPTVITGGNGRGKSSIADAIAFAVTGCPFFGER
-15 ESLATEHLVVHGR
+15 GIDR
-28 LHVTYGVKAQS
+28 LH
-39 ITGSG
+39 
-44 VIDAGSINADT
+44 
-55 VCIDDVESGT
+55 
-65 VICKRLIAK
+65 
-74 RVQAP
+74 
-79 EVFASESAA
+79 
-88 VSCFLSAAYVETGK
+88 
-102 LTAAISEVDEV
+102 
-113 VAQEVVNL
+113 
-121 TPKKRTLFGT
+121 
-131 LFASMLRS
+131 
-139 FWTALTAPRQ
+139 
-149 KAEVLD
+149 
-155 AEFVPAQEDHTETVQ
+155 
-170 NEGSA
+170 NE
-175 EFSASDQ
+175 
-182 SVPEVEEKQEDVVD
+182 
-196 EELNRIVGLFKLS
+196 N
-209 REQGY
+209 

-320 EGSLKRCREEIRSL
+320 EGSLKRCREEIRGL

-357 AEQEVTLQA
+357 AEQELTLQA
-366 DLLRR
+366 DTLRE

-384 DVSAMQERLVELSGR
+384 DVSNMQERLVELSGR

-542 RCASLAEQASA
+542 RCASFAEQASA

-608 DFDREIAQANASIA
+608 DFDREIAQANANIA
-622 EIKRKMANV
+622 EIKRKMADV

>member
-1 MKTVYIPKGETVHY
+1 MKKIEQFQITSLMLSGFKSYEEPTELVFGNPTVITGGNGRGKSSIADAIAFAVTGCPFFGER
-15 ESLATEHLVVHGR
+15 GIDR
-28 LHVTYGVKAQS
+28 LH
-39 ITGSG
+39 
-44 VIDAGSINADT
+44 
-55 VCIDDVESGT
+55 
-65 VICKRLIAK
+65 
-74 RVQAP
+74 
-79 EVFASESAA
+79 
-88 VSCFLSAAYVETGK
+88 
-102 LTAAISEVDEV
+102 
-113 VAQEVVNL
+113 
-121 TPKKRTLFGT
+121 
-131 LFASMLRS
+131 
-139 FWTALTAPRQ
+139 
-149 KAEVLD
+149 
-155 AEFVPAQEDHTETVQ
+155 
-170 NEGSA
+170 NE
-175 EFSASDQ
+175 
-182 SVPEVEEKQEDVVD
+182 
-196 EELNRIVGLFKLS
+196 N
-209 REQGY
+209 
-214 NPDVAIRM
+214 NPDAAIRM

-270 LNPLYF
+270 FNPLYF

-320 EGSLKRCREEIRSL
+320 EGSLKRCREEIRGL

-357 AEQEVTLQA
+357 AEQELTLQA
-366 DLLRR
+366 DTLRE

-379 QFSSM
+379 QFSGM
-384 DVSAMQERLVELSGR
+384 DVSDMQERLVELSGR
-399 YEEAARDERAD
+399 YEEAARDERTD

-418 QLLREKIAR
+418 QTLREKIAR
-427 REVEKYQSKFTEA
+427 REGEQYQSKFTEA

-456 RENAAYKAFHAGMEC
+456 RESAAYKAFHAGMEC

-491 KVLSELYAAGS
+491 KVLSELYAVGS

-510 LQEMDKKAADT
+510 LQEMDKKAADA

-566 ADLEYGNLSQSEY
+566 ADLEYGNLSQAEY
-579 DHLGTCREELRQSE
+579 DRLGTCREELRQSE
-593 AKIAALQTMTAAQLP
+593 AKIAALQDMTAAQLP
-608 DFDREIAQANASIA
+608 DFDREIARANANIA

-735 AALQVKPIRPIAF
+735 AALQVKPVRPIVF

>member
-1 MKTVYIPKGETVHY
+1 MKKIKQFQITSLMLSGFKSYEEPTELVFGNPTVITGGNGRGKSSIADAIAFAVTGCPFFGER
-15 ESLATEHLVVHGR
+15 GIDR
-28 LHVTYGVKAQS
+28 LH
-39 ITGSG
+39 
-44 VIDAGSINADT
+44 
-55 VCIDDVESGT
+55 
-65 VICKRLIAK
+65 
-74 RVQAP
+74 
-79 EVFASESAA
+79 
-88 VSCFLSAAYVETGK
+88 
-102 LTAAISEVDEV
+102 
-113 VAQEVVNL
+113 
-121 TPKKRTLFGT
+121 
-131 LFASMLRS
+131 
-139 FWTALTAPRQ
+139 
-149 KAEVLD
+149 
-155 AEFVPAQEDHTETVQ
+155 
-170 NEGSA
+170 NE
-175 EFSASDQ
+175 
-182 SVPEVEEKQEDVVD
+182 
-196 EELNRIVGLFKLS
+196 N
-209 REQGY
+209 

-222 CFVDETGTLHE
+222 CLVDETGTLHE

-270 LNPLYF
+270 FNPLYF

-308 REHLKNETILSP
+308 REHLKNETILSQ

-357 AEQEVTLQA
+357 AEQELTLQA
-366 DLLRR
+366 DTLRE

-379 QFSSM
+379 QFSGM
-384 DVSAMQERLVELSGR
+384 DVSDMQERLVELSGR
-399 YEEAARDERAD
+399 YEEAARDERTD

-418 QLLREKIAR
+418 QTLREKIAR
-427 REVEKYQSKFTEA
+427 REGEQYQSKFTEA

-448 KDLGVRYQ
+448 KDLGMRYQ
-456 RENAAYKAFHAGMEC
+456 RESAAYKAFHAGMEC

-521 FAQFK
+521 FARFK

-553 ETERLRAEIQTLT
+553 ETECLRAEIQTLT
-566 ADLEYGNLSQSEY
+566 ADLEYGNLSQAEY
-579 DHLGTCREELRQSE
+579 DRLGTCREELRQSE
-593 AKIAALQTMTAAQLP
+593 AKIAALQDMTAAQLP
-608 DFDREIAQANASIA
+608 DFDREIAQANANIA
-622 EIKRKMANV
+622 EIKRKMADV

-644 QLKMNRV
+644 QLNRNRV

>member
-1 MKTVYIPKGETVHY
+1 MKKIEQFQITSLMLSGFKSYEEPTELVFGNPTVITGGNGRGKSSIADAIAFAVTGCPFFGER
-15 ESLATEHLVVHGR
+15 GIDR
-28 LHVTYGVKAQS
+28 LH
-39 ITGSG
+39 
-44 VIDAGSINADT
+44 
-55 VCIDDVESGT
+55 
-65 VICKRLIAK
+65 
-74 RVQAP
+74 
-79 EVFASESAA
+79 
-88 VSCFLSAAYVETGK
+88 
-102 LTAAISEVDEV
+102 
-113 VAQEVVNL
+113 
-121 TPKKRTLFGT
+121 
-131 LFASMLRS
+131 
-139 FWTALTAPRQ
+139 
-149 KAEVLD
+149 
-155 AEFVPAQEDHTETVQ
+155 
-170 NEGSA
+170 NE
-175 EFSASDQ
+175 
-182 SVPEVEEKQEDVVD
+182 
-196 EELNRIVGLFKLS
+196 N
-209 REQGY
+209 

-270 LNPLYF
+270 FNPLYF

-320 EGSLKRCREEIRSL
+320 EGSLKRCREEIRGL

-357 AEQEVTLQA
+357 AEQELTLQA
-366 DLLRR
+366 DTLRE

-379 QFSSM
+379 QFSGM
-384 DVSAMQERLVELSGR
+384 DVSDMQERLVELSGR
-399 YEEAARDERAD
+399 YEEAARDERTD

-418 QLLREKIAR
+418 QTLREKIAR
-427 REVEKYQSKFTEA
+427 REGEQYQSKFTEA

-491 KVLSELYAAGS
+491 KVLSKLYAAGS

-673 GGRRYDRLSLS
+673 SGRRYDRLSLS

-735 AALQVKPIRPIAF
+735 AALQVKPVRPIVF

>member
-1 MKTVYIPKGETVHY
+1 MKKIEQFQITSLMLSGFKSYEEPTELVFGNPTVITGGNGRGKSSIADAIAFAVTGCPFFGER
-15 ESLATEHLVVHGR
+15 GIDR
-28 LHVTYGVKAQS
+28 LH
-39 ITGSG
+39 
-44 VIDAGSINADT
+44 
-55 VCIDDVESGT
+55 
-65 VICKRLIAK
+65 
-74 RVQAP
+74 
-79 EVFASESAA
+79 
-88 VSCFLSAAYVETGK
+88 
-102 LTAAISEVDEV
+102 
-113 VAQEVVNL
+113 
-121 TPKKRTLFGT
+121 
-131 LFASMLRS
+131 
-139 FWTALTAPRQ
+139 
-149 KAEVLD
+149 
-155 AEFVPAQEDHTETVQ
+155 
-170 NEGSA
+170 NE
-175 EFSASDQ
+175 
-182 SVPEVEEKQEDVVD
+182 
-196 EELNRIVGLFKLS
+196 N
-209 REQGY
+209 

-222 CFVDETGTLHE
+222 CLVDETGTLHE

-270 LNPLYF
+270 FNPLYF

-320 EGSLKRCREEIRSL
+320 EGSLKRCREEIRGL

-357 AEQEVTLQA
+357 AEQELTLQA
-366 DLLRR
+366 DTLRE

-379 QFSSM
+379 QFSGM
-384 DVSAMQERLVELSGR
+384 DVSDMQERLVELSGR
-399 YEEAARDERAD
+399 YEEAARDERTD

-418 QLLREKIAR
+418 QTLREKIAR
-427 REVEKYQSKFTEA
+427 REGEQYQSKFTEA

-608 DFDREIAQANASIA
+608 DFDREIAQANSSIA